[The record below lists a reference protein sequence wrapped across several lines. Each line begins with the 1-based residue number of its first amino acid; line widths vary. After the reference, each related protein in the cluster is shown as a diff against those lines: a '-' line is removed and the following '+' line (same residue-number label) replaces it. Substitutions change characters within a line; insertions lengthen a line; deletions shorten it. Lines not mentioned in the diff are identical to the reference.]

1 LNSKYDLDLGYIDG
15 ILLSDTPSNDG
26 EQMCQMILNS
36 HQEPQRY
43 GPDKLVPSARQP
55 AFANLITRFFL
66 WKTLLKRPGKIHTK
80 HTCPACQ

>member
-55 AFANLITRFFL
+55 AFAKLNNPFFSLENLVKKTR
-66 WKTLLKRPGKIHTK
+66 KNPY
-80 HTCPACQ
+80 